1 MGGVYFYANIIIAS
15 YGSNRSFA
23 ANIRSGSLTLIFD
36 TTIVSEFVGCGMCF
50 LD

>member
-15 YGSNRSFA
+15 YGSYRSFA
-23 ANIRSGSLTLIFD
+23 TNIRSGSLMLIFH
-36 TTIVSEFVGCGMCF
+36 TAIVSEFEGCGMCF